1 MRLFVTEFITG
12 GGIANDLLPDSLKQE
27 GQLMLQAVLNEC
39 SKINGLE
46 LIITKDARIKLDPVG
61 ARVHV
66 VENTVDYMQQLILL
80 ARQSDVTWVIAP
92 ESEGILES
100 IIQHLTREQVTLL
113 NCDQESVRICADKL
127 ACFHHLVA
135 NNIATVKCFSGEQ
148 IAMHEGAFMIKHRD
162 GVGGE
167 GLMQCQNAAEVRH
180 YTGADSDQWV
190 IQPYVNGEHLS
201 ISMICSDHDVRVIT
215 LNQQVFSG
223 LKTPRLAACLV
234 NAHPVNDAVRT
245 IAIKLKTA
253 LPGLRG
259 YVGVDLIQCNDEYFV
274 VDINPRLT
282 SSFAGLSAVLKSNP
296 AELCI
301 NSVMNARVP
310 EEIALNNKIIEVKV
324 V

>member
-46 LIITKDARIKLDPVG
+46 LMITMDARINIDPVG

-66 VENTVDYMQQLILL
+66 VENAIDYMQQLILL
-80 ARQSDVTWVIAP
+80 ARQSDATWVIAP

-100 IIQHLTREQVTLL
+100 IIQHLTGEQVTLL

-127 ACFHHLVA
+127 ACFHHLAAHNVS
-135 NNIATVKCFSGEQ
+135 TVKCFSEDQ
-148 IAMHEGAFMIKHRD
+148 IAMHKGTFMIKHRY

-167 GLMQCQNAAEVRH
+167 GLMHCQNAGEVRH
-180 YTGADSDQWV
+180 YTGTDRNQWV
-190 IQPYVNGEHLS
+190 VQPYVNGEHLS
-201 ISMICSDHDVRVIT
+201 MCIICSDHDVRVIT

-223 LKTPRLAACLV
+223 LKTPRLVACNV
-234 NAHPVNDAVRT
+234 NAYPVNDAIKV
-245 IAIKLKTA
+245 IATQLKTA
-253 LPGLRG
+253 LPGLCG
-259 YVGVDLIQCNDEYFV
+259 YVGVDLIQHNNEYLV

-282 SSFAGLSAVLKSNP
+282 SSFAGLSDVLESNP
-296 AELCI
+296 VELCI
-301 NSVMNARVP
+301 NSVMKARVP
-310 EEIALNNKIIEVKV
+310 EEIELNNKIIEVKV